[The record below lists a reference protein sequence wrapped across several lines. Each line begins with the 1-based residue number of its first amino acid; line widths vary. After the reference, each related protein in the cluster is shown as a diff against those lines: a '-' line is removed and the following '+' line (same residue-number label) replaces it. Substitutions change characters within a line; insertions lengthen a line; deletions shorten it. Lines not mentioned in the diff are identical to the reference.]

1 LPQGIITVHITFPAG
16 LHLAFYTSVMPAFA
30 PAVEAAPALTS
41 ASHHDLPSVVMRFDL
56 PRPGVVIRA
65 LQQEDN
71 LKLEWQGG
79 ADLRNFY
86 QRQWMA
92 HEIGEAFVLIAD
104 FNGFPI
110 GQAAIYWEGKPA
122 HPGIPDL
129 QSLRVHPIFQGQGIG
144 TQLLEAGA
152 LVVKQRGFSQIGLSV
167 NPDNLRAHHLYER
180 CGYRVMCAPYQDH
193 WQYTDATGQTI
204 VVSEI
209 ILDMVK
215 EL

>member
-1 LPQGIITVHITFPAG
+1 
-16 LHLAFYTSVMPAFA
+16 MPASA
-30 PAVEAAPALTS
+30 PDVFRPDAPH
-41 ASHHDLPSVVMRFDL
+41 SHTDGFITHFDL

-65 LQQEDN
+65 LQKEDG

-79 ADLRNFY
+79 ADLRHFY
-86 QRQWMA
+86 ERQWMA
-92 HEIGEAFVLIAD
+92 HQIGEAFVLVAD

-144 TQLLEAGA
+144 TQLLDAGA
-152 LVVKQRGFSQIGLSV
+152 LVVKERGFSQIGLSV

-180 CGYRVMCAPYQDH
+180 CGFRLMSAPYQDH
-193 WQYTDATGQTI
+193 WQYTNAAGET
-204 VVSEI
+204 VVVTEV

-215 EL
+215 DL

>member
-1 LPQGIITVHITFPAG
+1 
-16 LHLAFYTSVMPAFA
+16 MPAPA
-30 PAVEAAPALTS
+30 PASAPVAVSTHAPHPNSGALI
-41 ASHHDLPSVVMRFDL
+41 ARFDL
-56 PRPGVVIRA
+56 PRHSVIIRA
-65 LQQEDN
+65 LRKEDG

-86 QRQWMA
+86 ERQWAA
-92 HEIGEAFVLIAD
+92 HEIGEAFVLVAD

-110 GQAAIYWEGKPA
+110 GQAALYWEGKPA

-144 TQLLEAGA
+144 TQLLDAGA
-152 LVVKQRGFSQIGLSV
+152 LVVKERGFSQIGLSV

-180 CGYRVMCAPYQDH
+180 CGYRLMSAPYQDQ
-193 WQYTDATGQTI
+193 WQYTNAAGE
-204 VVSEI
+204 VVVVTEV

-215 EL
+215 DL